1 MQANDLFK
9 YRDKIIYAFKDGT
22 FQSQHQ
28 KRSDDAA
35 NDYVLKIVN
44 KSIEEIKSM
53 KEKINLSLS
62 EEFFEYSP
70 TDYAKILINIKN
82 QDENRKTVEEIKIRF
97 KRQNKRNKR
106 KRKKDKNVNETL
118 EIIEKILNYNKDAQK
133 FFYGVSKVQ
142 IV

>member
-53 KEKINLSLS
+53 KEKINLSCLKNFLNIH
-62 EEFFEYSP
+62 ELIMQKCLLIL
-70 TDYAKILINIKN
+70 KIKM
-82 QDENRKTVEEIKIRF
+82 KTEKL
-97 KRQNKRNKR
+97 Q
-106 KRKKDKNVNETL
+106 KK
-118 EIIEKILNYNKDAQK
+118 
-133 FFYGVSKVQ
+133 
-142 IV
+142 

>member
-62 EEFFEYSP
+62 EEFFEYSR
-70 TDYAKILINIKN
+70 TDYAKMLINIKN